1 MLNSLRFRLFAIIL
15 GPLLLIALGIG
26 IWRLASAQ
34 QTAQEV
40 FDRNL
45 LVTALA
51 VSRDVAS
58 RDGDAISVETAQ
70 LLSRSAGEPVRYHVY
85 APDGVFVTGFAS
97 PPVPIDFEWDR
108 SQTFAYFDAVSRG
121 RDVRVLRLQYVT
133 QIAGFSEPE
142 ANRFFGK
149 PDPATIDGLHI
160 HLRPPTE
167 TRAAYTARHEELL
180 AEMG

>member
-85 APDGVFVTGFAS
+85 APDGVLVVGYG
-97 PPVPIDFEWDR
+97 V
-108 SQTFAYFDAVSRG
+108 
-121 RDVRVLRLQYVT
+121 
-133 QIAGFSEPE
+133 
-142 ANRFFGK
+142 N
-149 PDPATIDGLHI
+149 
-160 HLRPPTE
+160 
-167 TRAAYTARHEELL
+167 ELV
-180 AEMG
+180 E